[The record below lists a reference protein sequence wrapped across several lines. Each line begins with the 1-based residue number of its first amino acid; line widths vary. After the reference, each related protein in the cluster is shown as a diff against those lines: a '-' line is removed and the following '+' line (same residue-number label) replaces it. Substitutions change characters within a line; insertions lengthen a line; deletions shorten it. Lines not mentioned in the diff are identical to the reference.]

1 MPKRPARGSGKSRA
15 CSGDLGDSAP
25 PPKKTNTRDGT
36 LWVDDDTLKSPP
48 SSQEEKPVI
57 LILNKD
63 DSDYDPEYDDDE
75 EYFPSSE
82 DDSDADFEI
91 LIKSKTLKPY
101 EQVNLF
107 NQQAKKK
114 NPPRRKDSFEL
125 PKGLSKSEEDY
136 LRKQKPTQRNELLD
150 LIKKI
155 NSIDLDEGDVPNK
168 FKVLKMPIPDYTKS
182 IIIKKLNS
190 LAEMTDNGES
200 YKLKAW
206 MDAFFRIPF
215 GTYIPL
221 PVSIMDGQEKCTE
234 FMVKARTE
242 MDKTIYGMN
251 PAKIQIMQIIAQLIV
266 NPSSVGNVIA
276 LAGPPGVGKTSFARN
291 AIAQVLKR
299 PFEFFS
305 LGGASDISSFVGH
318 SYTYEGSIWGRIAD
332 ALMRTKVMNPV
343 IYFDELDKVSG
354 TPHGEE
360 IISMMIHMTDRSQN
374 TQFHDRYFSGID
386 FDLSQCIFVF
396 SFNDI
401 EKVHPILRDRMTVIN
416 CSGYSE
422 ADKKVILKDYI
433 WNQLLKTLM
442 FDSEQLILKDDAIS
456 YLISEYSKDEKGVR
470 TLIRTVETMMTRLN
484 MLRVAS
490 HPSMKDYKFYMDFQL
505 PMTLNETIVKKLLID
520 LDKKN
525 IESWRTMYT

>member
-1 MPKRPARGSGKSRA
+1 MPKRPVRGGGKSRA

-25 PPKKTNTRDGT
+25 PPKKNNTKDGT

-48 SSQEEKPVI
+48 KDEPII

-63 DSDYDPEYDDDE
+63 DSDYDPEYDDDS
-75 EYFPSSE
+75 EYVPSS

-91 LIKSKTLKPY
+91 LIKKKSIKPY

-125 PKGLSKSEEDY
+125 PKGLSKLEQDY
-136 LRKQKPTQRNELLD
+136 LRKQNTGQRNELLD

-155 NSIDLDEGDVPNK
+155 NSIDLDEGEVPNK

-221 PVSIMDGQEKCTE
+221 PVSIMDGQEKCTD

-433 WNQLLKTLM
+433 WKQLLKTLM

-484 MLRVAS
+484 MLRVAN

-505 PMTLNETIVKKLLID
+505 PMTLNETIVKKLLVD

-525 IESWRTMYT
+525 FESWRTMYT